1 MWAPIFKNRSGDGEN
16 EPLDGTDYRI
26 LTYLLDGVPKPDIPD
41 LFTLPPEQIRHRL
54 ENPRL
59 QTLLRQIERGIVE
72 RLADLAGIEPV
83 TRAKAAAPDA
93 MARIIR
99 LSQIA
104 KDSKVRLAASKEI
117 LRYAGVEPP
126 RKLEITTPDKL
137 LDQMT
142 PQELA
147 RLADHKIW
155 PTRFK
160 DALRYYLPSPA
171 AEPRGLPEVID
182 VTPNGEPDSLD
193 SEPDLPK
200 STSFSREQAR
210 EKEKAGRAAEA
221 VSTRPRR

>member
-1 MWAPIFKNRSGDGEN
+1 MFAPIFRNRSGDGDN
-16 EPLDGTDYRI
+16 EQLDDIDYRV
-26 LTYLLDGVPKPDIPD
+26 LAFLLDGIPADQLDD
-41 LFTLPPEQIRHRL
+41 LLTLSREQIRHRL
-54 ENPRL
+54 ANPRL
-59 QTLLRQIERGIVE
+59 QTLLRKIERGIVE

-142 PQELA
+142 PLELA

-160 DALRYYLPSPA
+160 DALRYYLPAP
-171 AEPRGLPEVID
+171 PID
-182 VTPNGEPDSLD
+182 VTPDRSSGNGVSEEPDSLD
-193 SEPDLPK
+193 PEPDLPK

-210 EKEKAGRAAEA
+210 ELAAAKKSGR
-221 VSTRPRR
+221 

>member
-41 LFTLPPEQIRHRL
+41 LFTLPPEDIRHRL

-155 PTRFK
+155 PTRFR
-160 DALRYYLPSPA
+160 DALRYYLPAPA
-171 AEPRGLPEVID
+171 ID
-182 VTPNGEPDSLD
+182 VTPDRSPGNGASEDAPDSLD
-193 SEPDLPK
+193 AEPDLPK
-200 STSFSREQAR
+200 STAFSREKAR
-210 EKEKAGRAAEA
+210 ELAAA
-221 VSTRPRR
+221 KKSGSSSR